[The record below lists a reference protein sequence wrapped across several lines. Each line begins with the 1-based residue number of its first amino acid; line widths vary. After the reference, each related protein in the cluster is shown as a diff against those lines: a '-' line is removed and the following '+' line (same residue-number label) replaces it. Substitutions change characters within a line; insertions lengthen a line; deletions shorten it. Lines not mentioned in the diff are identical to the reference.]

1 VVAEARSLT
10 VEDFLALPDD
20 GNRHEFVRGEV
31 RSMPPPKG
39 VHGKIE
45 ARLIVVLGQYL
56 DERARSLG
64 WAPEQ
69 GVEACERLVGF
80 LAGGEFGM
88 RFTLPDDP
96 NQIRGADVAYIPAE
110 QLAQVDWDQEAYF
123 PAVPALVIE
132 VVSPTDSA
140 DDVAEK
146 VQDYLAGGAR
156 RVWCVY
162 PRLRRIHIHAAD
174 GPTRVLRHGDTLVDG
189 DILPGFSLPLA
200 WIF

>member
-110 QLAQVDWDQEAYF
+110 QLPRFRAKSLGVD
-123 PAVPALVIE
+123 LG
-132 VVSPTDSA
+132 TG
-140 DDVAEK
+140 AERGHGRGCGR
-146 VQDYLAGGAR
+146 VDAGDAGG
-156 RVWCVY
+156 C
-162 PRLRRIHIHAAD
+162 D
-174 GPTRVLRHGDTLVDG
+174 GVSH
-189 DILPGFSLPLA
+189 PLT
-200 WIF
+200 